1 MGICMDQVTFAKVV
15 VDVPGLLALS
25 YKVPPGDKPEVGMR
39 CVVPVGRREMVGM
52 IVELSQQCEF
62 DPAKVKPYRQLLGE
76 VGPVNDEWLAM
87 TRFAADYYQHSW
99 GEVAMA
105 NLPSFFRAKP
115 RPQYLKS
122 LERLRATKASKRLV
136 KADVPPVL
144 NKEQQSAVEAVVEH
158 CGFGPFVLH
167 GVTGSGKTEVYLHIM
182 AEVLRRNPLAQILF
196 LVPEINLTPQL
207 QSRIL
212 QRFADRAV
220 VSLHSGLSAGERAR
234 SWLAVHEGRA
244 QILVG
249 TRMAVF
255 ANIPHLDLIIVDE
268 EHDLSYKAGDGIR
281 YSARDLAVKRAH
293 LAKIPIVLGSATPSI
308 ESWAKVKSGHY
319 RVLTLRERAV
329 KSAVLPNLE
338 LVDPRVDKVH
348 KGLCSRVIRA
358 VEQALSRQEQVIVFL
373 NRRGY
378 APVLTC
384 PSCGWLST
392 CPHCSTYSVYHKS
405 NGRLICHHCG
415 WSTPVMHHCPDCG
428 NADLTPVGAGTQRL
442 EETLA
447 ELWPQ
452 ARILRID
459 RDTTQ
464 RKDSAQKAFEAVHAG
479 EVDILVGTQMV
490 AKGHDFQRVSTVI
503 VLNVDSQLASANPRS
518 QERAFANLMQV
529 AGRAGRAGLS
539 SKILV
544 QTRFGDRPM
553 FEALGRQSY
562 EMFADDLLKERQSE
576 GAVPFVSQ
584 ALLMAD
590 ASHINLA
597 LEFLTQAARLGEQIA
612 ESMPG
617 CDVMVFDPIPMALM
631 RVADKERAQLLVEA
645 PSKGSLNVFLR
656 QWYRALL
663 AVKTNAHW
671 VMEVD
676 PMDV

>member
-1 MGICMDQVTFAKVV
+1 MSLDLFVKVA
-15 VDVPGLLALS
+15 VDVPGLAPLS
-25 YKVPPGDKPEVGMR
+25 YKVPNGEEPVVGMR

-52 IVELSQQCEF
+52 IVEVSQHCEY
-62 DPAKVKPYRQLLGE
+62 DPSKVKPYRQLLSE
-76 VGPVNDEWLAM
+76 VSPVNDEWLAM
-87 TRFAADYYQHSW
+87 TRFAAEYYQHGW

-122 LERLRATKASKRLV
+122 LERLRESKRV
-136 KADVPPVL
+136 KVSVKPDTPPVL
-144 NKEQQSAVEAVVEH
+144 NDEQQEAVKAVVDH
-158 CGFGPFVLH
+158 KGFGPFVLH

-182 AEVLRRNPLAQILF
+182 AEVLSRNPNAQILF

-207 QSRIL
+207 QGRIL
-212 QRFADRAV
+212 RRFADRVV

-234 SWLAVHEGRA
+234 SWLAMHECRA

-308 ESWAKVKSGHY
+308 ESWAKVQSGTY
-319 RVLTLRERAV
+319 RVLTLRERAI
-329 KSAVLPNLE
+329 KTAVMPTLE
-338 LVDPRVDKVH
+338 LVDPRVDKTH
-348 KGLCSRVIRA
+348 KGLCSRVIKA
-358 VEQALSRQEQVIVFL
+358 VEQALSRKEQVIVFL

-415 WSTPVMHHCPDCG
+415 WSAPVMHHCPDCG
-428 NADLTPVGAGTQRL
+428 NADLAPVGAGTQRL
-442 EETLA
+442 EETLSQ
-447 ELWPQ
+447 LWPE

-464 RKDSAQKAFEAVHAG
+464 RKDSAQKAFDAVHAG

-539 SKILV
+539 AKILV
-544 QTRFGDRPM
+544 QTRFGDRPI
-553 FEALGRQSY
+553 FDALARQSY
-562 EMFADDLLKERQSE
+562 EMFADALLKERRNE

-590 ASHINLA
+590 APHINQS
-597 LEFLTQAARLGEQIA
+597 LEFLQHAAHLGERIA
-612 ESMPG
+612 ETMPEREI
-617 CDVMVFDPIPMALM
+617 MVFDPIPMALM
-631 RVADKERAQLLVEA
+631 RVADKERAQLLIEA
-645 PSKGSLNVFLR
+645 PSKASLNVFLR

-663 AVKTNAHW
+663 EVKTNVHW
-671 VMEVD
+671 VVEVD

>member
-1 MGICMDQVTFAKVV
+1 MTHVSFVKVV
-15 VDVPGLLALS
+15 VDVPGLPPLS
-25 YKVPPGDKPEVGMR
+25 YKVPEGDEPCVGMR
-39 CVVPVGRREMVGM
+39 CVVPVGRRDMVGM
-52 IVELSQQCEF
+52 IIDAGNECEIE
-62 DPAKVKPYRQLLGE
+62 PTKVKTYRQLLHE
-76 VGPVNDEWLAM
+76 VGPVNAEWLAV
-87 TRFAADYYQHSW
+87 TRFAADYYQHGW

-122 LERLRATKASKRLV
+122 LERLRASKSV
-136 KADVPPVL
+136 KSPPQADIPPPL
-144 NKEQQSAVEAVVEH
+144 NQEQQAAVKAVVEH
-158 CGFGPFVLH
+158 RGFGPFVLH

-182 AEVLRRNPLAQILF
+182 AEVLKRNSHAQILF

-207 QSRIL
+207 QNRIL
-212 QRFADRAV
+212 RRFADRSV
-220 VSLHSGLSAGERAR
+220 VSMHSGLSAGERAR

-249 TRMAVF
+249 TRMAIF
-255 ANIPHLDLIIVDE
+255 ANMPHLDLIIVDE

-293 LAKIPIVLGSATPSI
+293 VAKIPIVLGSATPSI
-308 ESWAKVKSGHY
+308 ESWAKVRSGAY
-319 RVLTLRERAV
+319 QLLTLRERAV
-329 KSAVLPNLE
+329 KTAVMPTLE
-338 LVDPRVDKVH
+338 LVDPRVDKTQ
-348 KGLCSRVIRA
+348 KGLCLRVIKA
-358 VEQALSRQEQVIVFL
+358 VEEALSRQEQVIVFL

-415 WSTPVMHHCPDCG
+415 WSSAVMPHCPDCG

-447 ELWPQ
+447 QLWPQ

-464 RKDSAQKAFEAVHAG
+464 RKDAAQKAFDAVHAG

-490 AKGHDFQRVSTVI
+490 AKGHDFQRVSTVV

-539 SKILV
+539 AKILV
-544 QTRFGDRPM
+544 QTRFGDRPI
-553 FEALGRQSY
+553 FEALARQSY
-562 EMFADDLLKERQSE
+562 EMFADDLLKERRNE

-597 LEFLTQAARLGEQIA
+597 LEFLQQAARLGERIA
-612 ESMPG
+612 EGMAERE
-617 CDVMVFDPIPMALM
+617 VMIFDPIPMALM
-631 RVADKERAQLLVEA
+631 RVADKERAQLLIEA
-645 PSKGSLNVFLR
+645 PNKADLNVFLR

-663 AVKTNAHW
+663 EVKTSVHW
-671 VMEVD
+671 VVEVD

>member
-1 MGICMDQVTFAKVV
+1 
-15 VDVPGLLALS
+15 
-25 YKVPPGDKPEVGMR
+25 MR

-52 IVELSQQCEF
+52 IVETTNQSDF
-62 DPAKVKPYRQLLGE
+62 DETKLKPYRQLLNE
-76 VGPVNDEWLAM
+76 VPAVNEEWLAM
-87 TRFAADYYQHSW
+87 TRFAADYYQHGW

-122 LERLRATKASKRLV
+122 LERLRSIKVTKSRI
-136 KADVPPVL
+136 KADVPPEL
-144 NKEQQSAVEAVVEH
+144 NQEQRNAVDAVCAHE
-158 CGFGPFVLH
+158 GFGPFVLH

-182 AEVLRRNPLAQILF
+182 AEVLRRNSNAQILF

-207 QSRIL
+207 QTRIIR
-212 QRFADRAV
+212 RFADKVV

-234 SWLAVHEGRA
+234 SWLAMHEGRA
-244 QILVG
+244 QIMVG

-255 ANIPHLDLIIVDE
+255 ANIPNLNLIIVDE

-319 RVLTLRERAV
+319 RVLSLRERAV
-329 KSAVLPNLE
+329 KTAVMPSLE
-338 LVDPRVDKVH
+338 LVDPRADKVH

-358 VEQALSRQEQVIVFL
+358 VDEALARHEQVIVFL

-384 PSCGWLST
+384 PSCGWLSN

-428 NADLTPVGAGTQRL
+428 NVDLAPVGAGTQRL
-442 EETLA
+442 EETLS

-464 RKDSAQKAFEAVHAG
+464 RKGAAQKAFEAVHAG

-503 VLNVDSQLASANPRS
+503 VLNVDSQLVSANPRS

-529 AGRAGRAGLS
+529 AGRAGRAGLP

-544 QTRFGDRPM
+544 QTRFGDRPI
-553 FEALGRQSY
+553 FEALDRQSY
-562 EMFADDLLKERQSE
+562 EMFADGLLRERQSE

-590 ASHINLA
+590 ASHINFA
-597 LEFLTQAARLGEQIA
+597 LEFLQEAARIGERIA
-612 ESMPG
+612 QSRPEY
-617 CDVMVFDPIPMALM
+617 DVMIFDPIPMALM
-631 RVADKERAQLLVEA
+631 RVADKERAQLLIEA
-645 PSKGSLNVFLR
+645 PSKAMLILFLR

-663 AVKTNAHW
+663 DVKTNVHW
-671 VMEVD
+671 VVEVD